1 MSSRLTTSDR
11 VMLLMSLVPYL
22 KEHGPTQ
29 VSELASMF
37 GVDAPAVR
45 KLVRFLGVAGVPGE
59 TQTYQHEDLFDIDWD
74 ALEQHDIVSLTQTV
88 AVDET
93 PRFSSVETSAM
104 IAGLH
109 ALTPMLPGE
118 MQEAAV
124 SAAKKLASVRA
135 ADGGQGAVSITEDAA
150 QQRIAEI
157 TSAISEHTRLSFEYR
172 SADGTLSQR
181 TVEPLLLSQSGG
193 AWYLRA
199 YCIDRCAERTFLL
212 DRMRSPRALPEK
224 AVHLVG
230 KRVVAPVA
238 LGVEGAELTARVRL
252 TRLALQRLIDF
263 APRVLAE
270 GDEGWLTA
278 EVDLLHPGV
287 AERLVQAAPGEVIVE
302 QPEAA
307 RAAVHEWAERA
318 LSAYDA

>member
-1 MSSRLTTSDR
+1 MSNRLTTSDR

-22 KEHGPTQ
+22 KEHGPTP

-109 ALTPMLPGE
+109 ALTPMLPSA

-135 ADGGQGAVSITEDAA
+135 ADGGQGSVSITEDAA

-157 TSAISEHTRLSFEYR
+157 TSAISGQTRLSFEYR
-172 SADGTLSQR
+172 AADGTLSQR

-199 YCIDRCAERTFLL
+199 YCIDRAAERTFLL
-212 DRMRSPRALPEK
+212 DRMRSPRALPESARHLMSERVAAP
-224 AVHLVG
+224 AV
-230 KRVVAPVA
+230 

-263 APRVLAE
+263 APRMLAE
-270 GDEGWLTA
+270 GEEGWLTA

-287 AERLVQAAPGEVIVE
+287 AVRLVQAAPGEVIVLH
-302 QPEAA
+302 PEAA

-318 LSAYDA
+318 LAAYDA

>member
-1 MSSRLTTSDR
+1 
-11 VMLLMSLVPYL
+11 MLLMSLVPYL

-109 ALTPMLPGE
+109 ALTPMLQGE
-118 MQEAAV
+118 MQEAAI
-124 SAAKKLASVRA
+124 SAAKKLASVGA

-157 TSAISEHTRLSFEYR
+157 TSAISEQTRLSFEYR

-270 GDEGWLTA
+270 GDEGWLNA

-287 AERLVQAAPGEVIVE
+287 AVRLVQAAPGEVIVE

-318 LSAYDA
+318 LAAYDA

>member
-1 MSSRLTTSDR
+1 M
-11 VMLLMSLVPYL
+11 
-22 KEHGPTQ
+22 
-29 VSELASMF
+29 
-37 GVDAPAVR
+37 
-45 KLVRFLGVAGVPGE
+45 
-59 TQTYQHEDLFDIDWD
+59 
-74 ALEQHDIVSLTQTV
+74 
-88 AVDET
+88 
-93 PRFSSVETSAM
+93 
-104 IAGLH
+104 
-109 ALTPMLPGE
+109 
-118 MQEAAV
+118 
-124 SAAKKLASVRA
+124 
-135 ADGGQGAVSITEDAA
+135 SITEDAA

-157 TSAISEHTRLSFEYR
+157 TSAISEQTRLSFEYR

-287 AERLVQAAPGEVIVE
+287 AVRLVQAAPGEVIVE

-318 LSAYDA
+318 LAAYDA